1 MQTVVKD
8 LNVNEAIMEVN
19 LNKKETFVDVLSLVL
34 GVAI

>member
-1 MQTVVKD
+1 MQTVGKD

-19 LNKKETFVDVLSLVL
+19 LNKKETFVEVLSLVL